1 MFNYFS
7 GKTKRG
13 ELSIFPKSFIVLSHC
28 LHMMPR
34 QKAGPGSDNAN
45 VKVNRVCFVI
55 DLVPSGF
62 FLTSIFYGFCTEN

>member
-1 MFNYFS
+1 
-7 GKTKRG
+7 
-13 ELSIFPKSFIVLSHC
+13 
-28 LHMMPR
+28 MMPR

-45 VKVNRVCFVI
+45 VKVNRFCFVI